1 MTWRAWPLSHLRMA
15 RGSVDAEAEVE
26 DDNKYPPFFDE
37 LLPPG
42 NNSDEEEESSVPIP
56 PVALVVVA
64 DKVAAM
70 VDAFAF
76 VLFSVSA
83 ELVVKTAFW
92 MEREAGRPRGDCLS
106 LVTGE

>member
-1 MTWRAWPLSHLRMA
+1 MA
-15 RGSVDAEAEVE
+15 RGSVDADAEVE
-26 DDNKYPPFFDE
+26 EDNKYPPPPPFFDDE
-37 LLPPG
+37 LLPE
-42 NNSDEEEESSVPIP
+42 NNSDGEEESSVPIP